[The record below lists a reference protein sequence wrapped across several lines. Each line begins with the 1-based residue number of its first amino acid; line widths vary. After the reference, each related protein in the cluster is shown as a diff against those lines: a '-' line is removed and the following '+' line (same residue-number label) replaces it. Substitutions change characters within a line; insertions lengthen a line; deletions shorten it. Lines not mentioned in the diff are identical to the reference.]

1 MAFDDS
7 SGGQDRRFFH
17 HAPETIWGDD
27 FGDRKPRR
35 LADAAR
41 VCLERAQVDAQA
53 DEKIRA
59 RWEKIAAD
67 ATRRRSAA
75 IEAKIERDLLR
86 NAQSSM
92 GAAMLAATTKRKKAN
107 GREKPEKALE

>member
-1 MAFDDS
+1 MSFDDS
-7 SGGQDRRFFH
+7 TGGLDRRFH
-17 HAPETIWGDD
+17 HTPEPVWGDD

-41 VCLERAQVDAQA
+41 VCLERAQVD
-53 DEKIRA
+53 EVA
-59 RWEKIAAD
+59 RQKYLAHWENVAAD

-75 IEAKIERDLLR
+75 IEAKNERDLLR

-92 GAAMLAATTKRKKAN
+92 GAAMLAATNKRQKAN
-107 GREKPEKALE
+107 GRERPEKALE

>member
-1 MAFDDS
+1 MAYDDS
-7 SGGQDRRFFH
+7 TGGLDRRFFH
-17 HAPETIWGDD
+17 APEPIWGND
-27 FGDRKPRR
+27 FGDHKPRR

-53 DEKIRA
+53 DEIIRA

-67 ATRRRSAA
+67 ATRRRSAS

-92 GAAMLAATTKRKKAN
+92 GAAMLAATTKRQKAN